1 MIIIKKRFTDWLI
14 QLANRGF
21 GLSTDAFLKSVKK
34 FLDKG
39 VRTIRRSGSFP
50 DHTSVICYVYFTMIG
65 SQIDLY
71 FWNRLPDYFAIVRE
85 AYKSLAVDICV

>member
-1 MIIIKKRFTDWLI
+1 MKIIIKKPFTDWLI

-21 GLSTDAFLKSVKK
+21 GLSTDAFLKSLKK

-50 DHTSVICYVYFTMIG
+50 DHTSVICYVLFHDDRFPDRFIFLEL
-65 SQIDLY
+65 IA
-71 FWNRLPDYFAIVRE
+71 RLLCNCKR
-85 AYKSLAVDICV
+85 SL